1 MQRSRQA
8 RNVAAMA
15 EHSSMGAKPK
25 RAKFMAN
32 VNLSKEGVNMGK
44 LEEAKARPGLW
55 KESIQPQNGHGALTI
70 PETVEDALITSVG
83 DGKSYTELE
92 ELYQLNRGTVRQV
105 LIRRFG
111 SIEQM
116 RKALEHQCLENA
128 IVLNEHA
135 FQNVGKISPGQA
147 LVGAKIMI
155 DGAIALSKV
164 RQDRPPT
171 VDFDSLAALGS
182 VLDRVEKRLDADHA
196 REV

>member
-1 MQRSRQA
+1 MSETSGMA
-8 RNVAAMA
+8 RT
-15 EHSSMGAKPK
+15 
-25 RAKFMAN
+25 RFLAN
-32 VNLSKEGVNMGK
+32 VKLSKAGVNMGK
-44 LEEAKARPGLW
+44 LEEAKARPGAW
-55 KESIQPQNGHGALTI
+55 KDAIQPQNGHGALTI
-70 PETVEDALITSVG
+70 PETVEDALIESVA
-83 DGKSYTELE
+83 DGKSYADLE
-92 ELYQLNRGTVRQV
+92 ALYQLNSGTVRQV

-135 FQNVGKISPGQA
+135 FQNVAKIAPGQA

-171 VDFDSLAALGS
+171 VDFDSLSALGA
-182 VLDRVEKRLDADHA
+182 VLDRVEKRLDSDHA